1 MKFKICKKILQIISI
16 AIVSCVLLIF
26 TVGAELPY
34 QRGEHPEEVESDA
47 LNLDCKS
54 AILIEANTNTV
65 LYEKNADEPLPP
77 ASVTKVMTLLLV
89 MEAIERGDLKLDTII
104 TASEHACSMGG
115 SQIWLK
121 EGEQMTVNEMLKA
134 TAIGSAN
141 DACTALG
148 EHVAGGETEFVAMM
162 NQRAKELGMNNTNFE
177 NPSGLD
183 DTTENHYSTARDV
196 AIMSCELMKHEKIKE
211 YTTVW
216 MDTLRN
222 GETELVNTNRL
233 VRFYEGTTGVKTG
246 TTSKAGYCV
255 SASAKRDGME
265 LVAVV
270 LGSDNSTERFEDA
283 KKLLN
288 WGFANY
294 TVYQPTVDASL
305 ITNVNVLFGKEN
317 IISPVTKEIKPILI
331 KKGTE
336 DKIAQRVDI
345 CLDVEAPVEKGQ
357 KLGTVYFETDG
368 ETITSC
374 PIISENYVERRN
386 WFFVFCALWSSFAKK

>member
-1 MKFKICKKILQIISI
+1 MKKIISI
-16 AIVSCVLLIF
+16 LLCFLMIIPLSVTAYAQNNTLTDSLSAKSVVLM
-26 TVGAELPY
+26 EMSS
-34 QRGEHPEEVESDA
+34 GE
-47 LNLDCKS
+47 
-54 AILIEANTNTV
+54 ILLSKNPD
-65 LYEKNADEPLPP
+65 EKLPP
-77 ASVTKVMTLLLV
+77 ASITKIMTMLLV
-89 MEAIERGDLKLDTII
+89 MEALDSGKIKLEDVV
-104 TASEHACSMGG
+104 TASKNASSKGG

-121 EGEQMTVNEMLKA
+121 EGEQMSVNDMLKA

-148 EHVAGGETEFVAMM
+148 EHIAGGEAEFVAMM
-162 NQRAKELGMNNTNFE
+162 NKRAKELGMNNTNFE

-255 SASAKRDGME
+255 SASAKRGEME

-294 TVYQPTVDASL
+294 TVYQPTVDTSL

-317 IISPVTKEIKPILI
+317 IISPITKEIKPILI
-331 KKGTE
+331 KKGAE
-336 DKIAQRVDI
+336 DKITQRVDI

-368 ETITSC
+368 KVIASC
-374 PIISENYVERRN
+374 PIISENFVERRN